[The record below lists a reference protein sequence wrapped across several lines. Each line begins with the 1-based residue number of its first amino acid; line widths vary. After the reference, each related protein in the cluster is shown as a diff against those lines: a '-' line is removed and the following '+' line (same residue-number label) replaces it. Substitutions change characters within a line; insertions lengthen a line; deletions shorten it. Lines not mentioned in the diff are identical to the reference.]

1 MKVLV
6 AGSTGTIGVP
16 LDRAL
21 MSDALLAAVDGLTA
35 DAVIH
40 ELTALKRPPV
50 RHGDMAQ
57 TNALRTRGT
66 AHLLVA
72 ARTLGA
78 HRFVTQSMV
87 FGCGYGDWATSRAPR
102 RRDHDTG
109 ARSLT
114 WSL

>member
-1 MKVLV
+1 M
-6 AGSTGTIGVP
+6 TGGHHVY
-16 LDRAL
+16 
-21 MSDALLAAVDGLTA
+21 
-35 DAVIH
+35 AVIH

-78 HRFVTQSMV
+78 HRFVIQSMGLRV
-87 FGCGYGDWATSRAPR
+87 RLRGLGRQAVLRAGGTTTR
-102 RRDHDTG
+102 VRGR
-109 ARSLT
+109 
-114 WSL
+114 

>member
-78 HRFVTQSMV
+78 HRGSPSVIDDAF
-87 FGCGYGDWATSRAPR
+87 
-102 RRDHDTG
+102 
-109 ARSLT
+109 
-114 WSL
+114 